1 MSKSLTQFFWHH
13 LITTKYT
20 NFIPASLTRNRF
32 ILPSRWQNPS
42 LISGYDV
49 KRNLAQSFRKQCPG
63 FFLQEVLATTSTTA
77 VSQGWPLRCVRTGG
91 QSWNDPVK
99 WGWHLFKG
107 TSFGGL
113 RLRWKKTMWSFWH
126 VYCHL
131 FFSILFWLL
140 GDLLEGWCFES
151 AWYMYCTYTHIYV
164 TR

>member
-113 RLRWKKTMWSFWH
+113 RLRWKKLCEASDMFIVT
-126 VYCHL
+126 
-131 FFSILFWLL
+131 FFFQF
-140 GDLLEGWCFES
+140 CFGCWEICWKVGVLS
-151 AWYMYCTYTHIYV
+151 LHDICTVHTHTYM
-164 TR
+164 